1 MCSLQP
7 LVEKEEEGN
16 GTMHPAVLY
25 PSALAM
31 SRRFTPPSLGELA
44 TNVVATVIL
53 PAVEECVPPE
63 GIDGLPE
70 RMNPFI
76 TCAAPLLEH
85 LIEQVQRKRGPHSL
99 SCLQFEIL
107 LCRGGVTRLDLFLT
121 SEFLESREPSR
132 FERIFSRIGRYGSQ
146 LVDLSLE
153 FYMTC
158 SNEELCAMLS
168 KLPNLRHFLVAFENL
183 TDKVLETLGQS
194 CEQLHRLTLCETP
207 QITDVGLRSL
217 VDEAGSRGCLNLSF
231 ISVEG
236 APVGVT
242 VKSIVYLL
250 ERLPNLEAIN
260 LPSLDKALVVLNEI
274 KPTDFRLSLREYKDI
289 NAFAVQ
295 TSVRPTRREF
305 LSKAVEL
312 CPRLRAIEIEVKTT
326 DDISPLRLLTG
337 LAELTIRTSE
347 STSEWFFYTQ
357 LEPVLQEAGIKMSV
371 LKLAMP
377 DVDLAAIDT
386 ACPNIRMLQ
395 LVSVNMCWRR
405 NGIKVREQPFS
416 ELEVLFVH
424 PESTHSLKTRD
435 LCLLFNCSYGIKD
448 LAIGLCDCFDD
459 IFLMDALQRGLLRN
473 LNRIEFHS
481 MRKISILGIQQ
492 LVLLDELLESLTLK
506 DCTAL
511 SPDDLAFLTG
521 SSYTL
526 NFDLKVQT

>member
-1 MCSLQP
+1 MRS
-7 LVEKEEEGN
+7 
-16 GTMHPAVLY
+16 AVFY
-25 PSALAM
+25 PSAFAM
-31 SRRFTPPSLGELA
+31 SRRFTPPSLGDLA
-44 TNVVATVIL
+44 MDVVATIVL
-53 PAVEECVPPE
+53 PAVEERVPPE
-63 GIDGLPE
+63 GIAGLPE
-70 RMNPFI
+70 HLNPFV

-85 LIEQVQRKRGPHSL
+85 LIEQVQRKREPHTL
-99 SCLQFEIL
+99 NCLQFEIL
-107 LCRGGVTRLDLFLT
+107 MCRGGITKLDLFLT

-132 FERIFSRIGRYGSQ
+132 FERMFSRIGRYGSQ
-146 LVDLSLE
+146 IEDLSLE
-153 FYMTC
+153 YYMTC

-168 KLPNLRHFLVAFENL
+168 KLPNLRHFLVAFDNL
-183 TDKVLETLGQS
+183 SDKVLETLGQS

-207 QITDVGLRSL
+207 HVTDVGFRALI
-217 VDEAGSRGCLNLSF
+217 DETGTRGCRNLSF

-236 APVGVT
+236 APMGVT
-242 VKSIVYLL
+242 VKSVVYLL

-260 LPSLDKALVVLNEI
+260 LPALDKALVVLNEI
-274 KPTDFRLSLREYKDI
+274 KPADFRLELREYKDI

-305 LSKAVEL
+305 LSKAIEL
-312 CPRLRAIEIEVKTT
+312 CPKLRAIDIDVKTS

-337 LAELTIRTSE
+337 LTELTIRTSE

-357 LEPVLQEAGIKMSV
+357 LEPVLQEAGVKLST

-386 ACPNIRMLQ
+386 ACPNIRTLQ
-395 LVSVNMCWRR
+395 LVSINMCWRR
-405 NGIKVREQPFS
+405 NGIKLREQPFS
-416 ELEVLFVH
+416 DLEALFVH
-424 PESTHSLKTRD
+424 PESAHSLKSRD
-435 LCLLFNCSYGIKD
+435 LYLLFNFSFGIKD

-459 IFLMDALQRGLLRN
+459 IFLMDALQRGLMRK

-511 SPDDLAFLTG
+511 SADDLAFLTG